1 VSCAAFSPDG
11 RTIVTSGRD
20 ATVRFWNV
28 ETRQE
33 MFALRGRKLKVN
45 SVAFSRD
52 GQWLAAACQDG
63 AIRLWR
69 APTLEE
75 FQVNGRPSPAK

>member
-1 VSCAAFSPDG
+1 VYCAAFSPDG
-11 RTIVTSGRD
+11 RTIATSGGD

-33 MFALRGRKLKVN
+33 MFVLRGHKLKVN
-45 SVAFSRD
+45 SVAFSLD

-75 FQVNGRPSPAK
+75 IQMDGRPSPAK